1 MIFGLKNVNFDHS
14 HIGASSIK
22 NILILGLIL
31 LSMARKM
38 SKYVAKNKLWPI
50 WCLFG
55 YLCCLNHLRVKLTHA
70 RVITSF
76 QTLPEIG
83 LNISKP
89 KTSNQWLATLFRS
102 ISKEEAPQ
110 LLSAWRRNVKM
121 LILDGSCWRFSNEIL
136 SCYLLPRSYSCC
148 ECAWIERCYRVKN
161 A

>member
-50 WCLFG
+50 WGLLG

-83 LNISKP
+83 LNHLNHLRLFQAQLGHGNPDNMFCLGVNFYVNKIQP
-89 KTSNQWLATLFRS
+89 ITLAVSNSRLHLDLPMMMQENHLIRWCLT
-102 ISKEEAPQ
+102 Q
-110 LLSAWRRNVKM
+110 LLST
-121 LILDGSCWRFSNEIL
+121 
-136 SCYLLPRSYSCC
+136 
-148 ECAWIERCYRVKN
+148 
-161 A
+161 